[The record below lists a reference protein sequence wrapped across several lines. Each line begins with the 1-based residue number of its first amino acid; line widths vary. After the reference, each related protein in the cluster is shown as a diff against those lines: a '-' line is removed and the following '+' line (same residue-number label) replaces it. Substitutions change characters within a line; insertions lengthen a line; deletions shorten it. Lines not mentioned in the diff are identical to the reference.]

1 MNNEWGQDLYKS
13 DLFCSRSELE
23 SSTKECNSHVSET
36 KQTIVGIQSSTGHEK
51 PGVNVGGPS
60 PKAKYD
66 LVTDRVQYR
75 EGKVKSTPEGE

>member
-1 MNNEWGQDLYKS
+1 MNNEWGQDPHKL

-23 SSTKECNSHVSET
+23 SSTKECKSHVSET
-36 KQTIVGIQSSTGHEK
+36 KQATVVFQSSTGHEK

-75 EGKVKSTPEGE
+75 EGKVKSTP